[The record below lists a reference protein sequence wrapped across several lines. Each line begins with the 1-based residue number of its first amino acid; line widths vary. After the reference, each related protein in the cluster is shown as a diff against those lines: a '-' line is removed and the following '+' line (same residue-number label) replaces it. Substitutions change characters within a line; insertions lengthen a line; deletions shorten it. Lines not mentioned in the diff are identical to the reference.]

1 MEAGW
6 ARMNDLIVIQAS
18 QVGFHNNLVP
28 LDSVDM
34 AVHLMY
40 ECRGYALMLCST

>member
-18 QVGFHNNLVP
+18 QVSNPDLVY
-28 LDSVDM
+28 SIV
-34 AVHLMY
+34 
-40 ECRGYALMLCST
+40 